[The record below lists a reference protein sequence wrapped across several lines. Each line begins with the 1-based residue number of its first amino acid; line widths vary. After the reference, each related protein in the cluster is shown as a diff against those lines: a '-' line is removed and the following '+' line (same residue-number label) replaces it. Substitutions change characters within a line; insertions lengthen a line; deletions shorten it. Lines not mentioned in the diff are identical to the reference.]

1 MNLYLIIYLFKS
13 DGIKGKPEHA
23 WLRYS
28 DMTHCGEVGEPCLMP
43 CSSEAPAKSLADNCR
58 ALTEQHGRA
67 FAKRSLGTTGVS
79 SKNASRQF
87 KQLVKKFQLSVRIPV
102 SHYIHVEGGE
112 TVSLPYLKPADVLTT
127 MLSQYPW
134 MFLGGYQPGES
145 QQVLLSFWD
154 GYQQEHPGHA
164 VFSHDRD
171 RLSRTIPMTFHG
183 DVVEHRRKSPLRF
196 SQCNRF
202 SDWIP
207 VLLHPNVVHAAPR
220 RSTQVIQEACGP
232 RGSTASILPT

>member
-1 MNLYLIIYLFKS
+1 
-13 DGIKGKPEHA
+13 
-23 WLRYS
+23 
-28 DMTHCGEVGEPCLMP
+28 MP